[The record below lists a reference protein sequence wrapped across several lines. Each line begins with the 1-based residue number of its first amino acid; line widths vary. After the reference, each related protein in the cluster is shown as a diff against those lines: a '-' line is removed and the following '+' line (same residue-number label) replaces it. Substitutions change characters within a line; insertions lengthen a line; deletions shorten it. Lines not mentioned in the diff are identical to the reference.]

1 MTKNSGIPQEGLL
14 KTDIRYYDAYFAV
27 RNLIVS
33 LNSVLKANGDLVPF
47 ESDKLFNSL
56 VKSGAS
62 AYEARVIVEKVKE
75 LPDRISTKMIYRRA
89 FEWLKQKSKGAAGRY
104 RLKRAI
110 FDLGPT
116 GYPFEK
122 FVGRLFAKAG
132 YQTQVGVIV
141 NGDCIQHEIDVIA
154 SNDEELL
161 MIECKFHGD
170 ASRHCDVRIPLYL
183 HSRFNDVQ
191 RGDYK
196 GLPNRKF
203 RGIIVTN
210 THFTSDAIQYSKCSG
225 LELIA
230 WDFPEKNN
238 LKNRIDASGLHPI
251 TCLTQMTRK
260 EKHLLMENDLV
271 TCRDILGHEKQV
283 SELLKERRKLK
294 AVFREAAMICES
306 PLLT

>member
-1 MTKNSGIPQEGLL
+1 MPL
-14 KTDIRYYDAYFAV
+14 
-27 RNLIVS
+27 NL
-33 LNSVLKANGDLVPF
+33 VLKANGVLVPF
-47 ESDKLFNSL
+47 ESDKLFTSL

-122 FVGRLFAKAG
+122 FIARLFEKAG
-132 YQTQVGVIV
+132 YQTQVGVMV
-141 NGDCIQHEIDVIA
+141 KGACIQHEIDVIA
-154 SNDEELL
+154 TNQDEIL

-170 ASRHCDVRIPLYL
+170 ANRHCDVRIPLYL

-191 RGDYK
+191 K
-196 GLPNRKF
+196 GHYEGLANRKF
-203 RGIIVTN
+203 RGIIITN
-210 THFTSDAIQYSKCSG
+210 THFTSDAIQYSQCSN

-238 LKNRIDASGLHPI
+238 LKNRIDASELHPI
-251 TCLTQMTRK
+251 TCLTSLTRK
-260 EKHLLMENDLV
+260 EKHVLMEKDLV
-271 TCRDILGHEKQV
+271 TCRDILGNEKQV
-283 SELLKERRKLK
+283 SELLQERRKIK
-294 AVFREAAMICES
+294 AVFREAAMVCEPP
-306 PLLT
+306 PLT

>member
-1 MTKNSGIPQEGLL
+1 MPL
-14 KTDIRYYDAYFAV
+14 
-27 RNLIVS
+27 S
-33 LNSVLKANGDLVPF
+33 LVLKANGELVPF
-47 ESDKLFNSL
+47 ESDKLFTSL

-75 LPDRISTKMIYRRA
+75 LPDRISTKAIYRKA

-122 FVGRLFAKAG
+122 FIGRLFEKAG

-141 NGDCIQHEIDVIA
+141 KGACIQHEIDVIA
-154 SNDEELL
+154 TNQDEIL

-191 RGDYK
+191 KGDYE
-196 GLPNRKF
+196 GLANRKF
-203 RGIIVTN
+203 RGIIITN
-210 THFTSDAIQYSKCSG
+210 THFTSDAIQYSKCSN
-225 LELIA
+225 LEIIA
-230 WDFPEKNN
+230 WDFPENNN
-238 LKNRIDASGLHPI
+238 LKNRIDASELHPI
-251 TCLTQMTRK
+251 TCLANMTRK
-260 EKHLLMENDLV
+260 EKHLLLENDLV
-271 TCRDILGHEKQV
+271 TCRDILANEKQV
-283 SELLKERRKLK
+283 SELLQERRKIK
-294 AVFREAAMICES
+294 SIFREARMICEP